1 MPGIKAGFPD
11 RLNVRLIY
19 TRHGAREGSR
29 YRSNPGAD
37 KNRYVQTVD
46 GTRFREQLLMIC

>member
-11 RLNVRLIY
+11 RLNVRLIC